1 MADDG
6 VDILDDTTL
15 EVVDHCDGPVG
26 GRCPR
31 AARTGWWPAPAAAS
45 TPPTG
50 ARGTGCC
57 RCPRVQGNAPLV
69 EPGGDRDVT
78 AVDKPNG
85 PVEPLLGAYRQ
96 GRPR

>member
-31 AARTGWWPAPAAAS
+31 AGSDGVVACAGRRIDPAV
-45 TPPTG
+45 G
-50 ARGTGCC
+50 A
-57 RCPRVQGNAPLV
+57 
-69 EPGGDRDVT
+69 PGYSLLQVLPGSRQC
-78 AVDKPNG
+78 
-85 PVEPLLGAYRQ
+85 PLLWNLEVIGM
-96 GRPR
+96 